1 MNFKKLTSVL
11 AAGLLS
17 FTCATAVNA
26 ADYYGSKTQGGT
38 TISGSPTVTTKNGTT
53 VTATVMDTAD
63 TKSLRSALV
72 SAGSIEA
79 FFEAEGATELV
90 SELGRVAGDV
100 NDLVSLDVVDV
111 KIDATLAAGDSVDIS
126 LYVQGILAGDK
137 VIAAHK
143 RSDGAWELID
153 ASAPANDTVTVTM
166 TSFSPVMIFKDTT
179 PNDGSTQNNSNA
191 PGTGN
196 YSNIALWGGVLVVAV
211 AAAGVVLFEK
221 KRKAN

>member
-26 ADYYGSKTQGGT
+26 DDYYGSKTQGGT

-53 VTATVMDTAD
+53 VTVSATQTAE
-63 TKSLRSALV
+63 TNSLRSSLV
-72 SAGSIEA
+72 SAGSVEA
-79 FFEAEGATELV
+79 FFEAQGATEIVDLLA
-90 SELGRVAGDV
+90 EQAGEIG
-100 NDLVSLDVVDV
+100 DLVSLDVVDV
-111 KIDATLAAGDSVDIS
+111 SIDTVLAEGDSVDIS
-126 LYVQGILAGDK
+126 LNVQGILAGDK
-137 VIAAHK
+137 VFAAHK
-143 RSDGAWELID
+143 RSDGAWELLN
-153 ASAPANDTVTVTM
+153 ASAPANDTVTITM
-166 TSFSPVMIFKDTT
+166 TSFSPVMILKDQS
-179 PNDGSTQNNSNA
+179 PASGSTQDNKT